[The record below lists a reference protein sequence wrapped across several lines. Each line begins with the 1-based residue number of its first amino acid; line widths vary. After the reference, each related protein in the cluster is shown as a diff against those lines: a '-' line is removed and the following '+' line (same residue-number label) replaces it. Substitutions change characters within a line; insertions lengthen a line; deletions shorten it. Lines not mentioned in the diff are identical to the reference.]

1 MQKSDSIKNI
11 AGALIQFHLK
21 VGNIKKDAN
30 NPFFKST
37 YASLS
42 NIQDTIQMPMVES
55 GLTYSQ
61 FPIGEDGLVTILMHA
76 ESGEFLMG
84 EYTMKPVKNDP
95 QSRGSA
101 ITYQKRY
108 ALCAVLGLNVEDDDD
123 GNGASGKKPNKDEPP
138 QQPPAELPWLNEG
151 SKEFKGAV
159 EKMKAGTSSIPALKK
174 FFRISKEVEQKLTE
188 QSKVKPA

>member
-138 QQPPAELPWLNEG
+138 QQPPAELTWLNEG